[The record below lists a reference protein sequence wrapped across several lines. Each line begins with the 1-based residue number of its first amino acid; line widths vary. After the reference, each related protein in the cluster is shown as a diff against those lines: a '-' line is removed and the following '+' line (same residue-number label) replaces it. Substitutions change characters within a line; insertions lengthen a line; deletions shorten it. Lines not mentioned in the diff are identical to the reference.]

1 VRRQAEPEPMDDPA
15 EAQAYGRAD
24 FAEVNEAFVDR
35 LLELAGPAETLTA
48 VDLGT
53 GPGDIPL
60 RVARRRPGWRITAVD
75 AAAPMIEIARA
86 AAAGQG
92 AGNCVRFVAA
102 DAKATGLP
110 AGAFDVVF
118 SNSILHHI
126 TDTAALW
133 AQVRRL
139 GRDGALVFFR
149 DLARPASESAARA
162 IVDTYAAEESD
173 VLREEYYRSLLSAY
187 EPEEVRRHLADAA
200 LAHLHVAMVTD
211 RHLDVWGRLG

>member
-1 VRRQAEPEPMDDPA
+1 VSGNYTHRQA

-35 LLELAGPAETLTA
+35 LLELAGPAEALKV

-60 RVARRRPGWRITAVD
+60 RLARRRPGWNITAVD
-75 AAAPMIEIARA
+75 AAAPMIAIARA
-86 AAAGQG
+86 AAARQG
-92 AGNCVRFVAA
+92 VGNRVRFVVA

-110 AGAFDVVF
+110 GGAFDVVF

-139 GRDGALVFFR
+139 GRVGALVFFR
-149 DLARPASESAARA
+149 DLARPANPAAARA

-187 EPEEVRRHLADAA
+187 EPDEVRRQLADAA
-200 LAHLHVAMVTD
+200 LGNLDVAMVTD